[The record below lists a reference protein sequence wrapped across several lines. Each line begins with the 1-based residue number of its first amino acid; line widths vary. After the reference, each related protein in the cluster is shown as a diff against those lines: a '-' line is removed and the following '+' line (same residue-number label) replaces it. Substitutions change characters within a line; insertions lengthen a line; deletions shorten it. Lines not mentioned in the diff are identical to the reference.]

1 MRKHKK
7 APEQSGLCSG
17 VKTHSTFE
25 PRTHKFI
32 RKSLPEY
39 SSQKDKIE
47 DLGILRCLYEQLI
60 FHKGLSSKQT
70 SFYLANEPSLKH
82 LFFRQGA
89 KYRYYPYVVK
99 VLFNMA
105 KYSPKLVKLLA

>member
-1 MRKHKK
+1 MPLAFRQWH
-7 APEQSGLCSG
+7 LYRFDFM
-17 VKTHSTFE
+17 KTHSTFE